1 MNKINIQHLQ
11 AILLLIIFNLQY
23 YFATAQWYDP
33 EKVNS
38 KASEMYNKAYEAAQ
52 QENYTDAMKYVASA
66 IKFDAKFVDAY
77 LTRAGIYANMKKYD
91 SSVIDFEKG
100 ITLDSIYAATYYLPY
115 SISLAGV
122 GQFEKALI
130 TVNQFLQNKTLNER
144 SLKAGRY
151 RQAVYQFAVEYEKMH
166 PSKDYIFAP
175 ENLGDSINTIYGE
188 YYPSITIDG
197 KNLIFTRRINS
208 DEDFYESTLENG
220 IWQKALPLSGMVNTN
235 LNEGAQNISQDGEW
249 IIFAGCNYPEGQ
261 GSCDLY
267 ISYKTL
273 KGWSEP
279 GNLGPVINTDFWE
292 SSPSLSPDKR
302 DLYFSSDKPGGYGGR
317 DIWVSH
323 RTGSKWSRPENL
335 GPEINTS
342 GNESSAFMYADN
354 QTLFFNSNGHPG
366 YGQTDIFFSKKQ
378 ADSTWDVP
386 INLGYPVNTINDE
399 GSLIVAPDGKT
410 AYYAS
415 DPSDSK
421 GALDLYSF
429 QLRKDIR
436 PPKTLWVRGKVYD
449 SKTLIGLPSS
459 VELTNTKNQVLL
471 SKVQTDEQGNY
482 LTTLPIGN
490 NYAFNVNRQGYLF
503 YSENYEL
510 TDSNLDSVFHV
521 DIPLQP
527 IEKGAVIILKNIFF
541 DTRMTELKPASITE
555 LNKVLQLMLDNPT
568 LKILITGHTDNI
580 GKAQDNF
587 TLSNG
592 RALAVINY
600 LLASKKIEKNR
611 LQFKGLGATKPI
623 ENNDTEQGRSIN
635 RRTELS
641 VIGIDNLK

>member
-151 RQAVYQFAVEYEKMH
+151 RQSVYQFAVEYEKMH

-261 GSCDLY
+261 GSFDLY

-323 RTGSKWSRPENL
+323 RNGSKWSRPENL

-568 LKILITGHTDNI
+568 LKILITGHTDNV

>member
-11 AILLLIIFNLQY
+11 AILLLIIFNMQY

-151 RQAVYQFAVEYEKMH
+151 RQSVYQFAVEYEKMH

-323 RTGSKWSRPENL
+323 RNGSKWSRPENL

-568 LKILITGHTDNI
+568 LKILITGHTDNV